1 MSKIDYIFLQ
11 KKQFHFIVVLIILQ
25 SFFAVPINGQSS
37 KMGLKDKSDQ
47 LYAKGIEKY
56 NLKQYEDAISL
67 FSECVSAD
75 SIIYDANSSR
85 LGYSSMWLACCYF
98 ALGDVETAKATSD
111 YYMIKPIDRRLT
123 VKSDSISD
131 LIYPILYENG
141 DGESAIPLIQ
151 KVLLLEKE
159 ELGEQNAWVGNTYSI
174 YGYAQL
180 LTGDVNEAIESYKQ
194 SLSIIGASCGENSK
208 PYAYVLSDM
217 VNAYS
222 STGDYISAY
231 NNASRLLDIYKVQG
245 LNDTT
250 IYYTAIATCG
260 DCLLNQG
267 KYQESIPFLAE
278 SIDILS
284 NMNLEKSS
292 DYAITLAG
300 LGRAQLLTG
309 ERKKAKET
317 LERSYSLLREITDS
331 YDIRYLIQCMDYLS
345 QANFVEGDTLA
356 SINLNDEAI
365 KLFECGNIEK
375 NYLYPELY
383 FNLWNI
389 YESLRKPKEAHLFAE
404 RAIENYRLLD
414 CKDMNYASLL
424 FRYSECVAKESRN
437 KYAVQLASEALSF
450 VENIPDIPDSILI
463 MYRNQLANQYWN
475 NGDMDSAYYYAQVVF
490 SDIKSKFSPQS
501 LNYIHTLSK
510 IAPVMWFSGKREEA
524 LELYQEALEQV
535 STFFSGTE
543 SHFSILND
551 FAYICQLSGLY
562 TKAADIQKE
571 AVSLAET
578 LYGKRSEAYSDATAR
593 LLQYSS
599 TTNDVIELRSMID
612 RGNMNVSEHAG
623 MTFQNVR
630 QQVIIAVKQGNI
642 PKAESLIAEACQVVS
657 KESNEMSA
665 DYAFLLMLQA
675 ELYNSIGKSSEAL
688 LSLEKAYTIVSSLW
702 GKDKFEKYYFNY
714 WNLLGIANANLRRW
728 DEAEEALSKSISAAK
743 TLFGESHMEY
753 LLPQAI
759 LAAVKNLKGDTEGAA
774 YMMSTLFKSLREQIF
789 LQFATMSSKERSA
802 FWSQMSSVFNPGM
815 PFFAYNSHNSKYYG
829 DGYNALLLSKG
840 LLLNTEQEINQLLIN
855 SKDEKGLKL
864 YNNLLMMQQRL
875 NSLQVTATPN
885 SLLDADSLHEAI
897 RHGERELIAISS
909 AYGDYTRN
917 LRFSWQDVKQSL
929 KSNDVAI
936 EFADFY
942 DQDGNNLYV
951 AFVLTMDMEVPQIVP
966 LFDYSDFSSLNSS
979 EYYTTEALYDL
990 VWKPLESFFSKDSRI
1005 FFSPQGVLNS
1015 IALESLPSS
1024 NGIPMSNSH
1033 SVYRLSSTREL
1044 CINNISLNQK
1054 KAAVLYGDIDYG
1066 VENEP
1071 NPNHAKNN
1079 QSSPHKNIKDIV
1091 QIRAAI
1097 TDELPPLPGTKVEV
1111 DSIANSF
1118 ARADWVVRMFTKE
1131 MATESSV
1138 SSLTSSDNTILHIA
1152 THGYYLPLSESKGSF
1167 LSILNR
1173 NSFADS
1179 QEDLS
1184 LLRSGLFFAGANATL
1199 YGDMIMNSGND
1210 GILTAKEVANID
1222 LHTLEMVSLSAC
1234 QTGSGDVS
1242 GEGVFG
1248 IQRGFKKA
1256 GVKSLIMSL
1265 WNVDDRATCA
1275 LMTEFYRCWL
1285 GGLSKYDALEAAKS
1299 AIKSVKG
1306 WEDPKYWA
1314 AFILLDG
1321 IN

>member
-1 MSKIDYIFLQ
+1 MSKIDRIFLH

-25 SFFAVPINGQSS
+25 SFFVVPINGQSS
-37 KMGLKDKSDQ
+37 KIGLKDKSDQ
-47 LYAKGIEKY
+47 LYAKGVEKY

-75 SIIYDANSSR
+75 SMIYDAKSSR

-98 ALGDVETAKATSD
+98 ALGDVETAKSTSD

-141 DGESAIPLIQ
+141 DGESAMPLIQ

-159 ELGEQNAWVGNTYSI
+159 ELGEQNVWVGNTYSI

-222 STGDYISAY
+222 STGDYLSAY

-267 KYQESIPFLAE
+267 KYQESIPFLSE
-278 SIDILS
+278 SLNILS
-284 NMNLEKSS
+284 NMNLEETS

-300 LGRAQLLTG
+300 LGRAQLLIG

-317 LERSYSLLREITDS
+317 LERSYSLLRQITDS

-345 QANFVEGDTLA
+345 QANFVEGDTLT

-383 FNLWNI
+383 FNLSNI

-424 FRYSECVAKESRN
+424 FRYSECVARESRN
-437 KYAVQLASEALSF
+437 KYAIQLASEALSF
-450 VENIPDIPDSILI
+450 VANVPDIPDSILI
-463 MYRNQLANQYWN
+463 MYRSQLASQYLN

-510 IAPVMWFSGKREEA
+510 IAPVMWFSGKREDA

-543 SHFSILND
+543 SHFRVLND

-562 TKAADIQKE
+562 TEAVDIQKE
-571 AVSLAET
+571 TVRLAET
-578 LYGKRSEAYSDATAR
+578 LYGKGSETYSEATAKF
-593 LLQYSS
+593 LQYSS
-599 TTNDVIELRSMID
+599 ITNDIIELQSMI
-612 RGNMNVSEHAG
+612 GKGYMNVSEQAG
-623 MTFQNVR
+623 MTLQNVR
-630 QQVIIAVKQGNI
+630 KQVVLALHQGNI
-642 PKAESLIAEACQVVS
+642 PKAESLVAEACQVIGKKS
-657 KESNEMSA
+657 DGMSA

-675 ELYNSIGKSSEAL
+675 ELYNFIGKSLEAL
-688 LSLEKAYTIVSSLW
+688 SSLEKAYSIATIIW
-702 GKDKFEKYYFNY
+702 EKDKFEKYYFNY
-714 WNLLGIANANLRRW
+714 WYLLAIANGNLKRW
-728 DEAEEALSKSISAAK
+728 DEAEKALHNSISAAK
-743 TLFGESHMEY
+743 TLFGENHMEF
-753 LLPQAI
+753 LLSQAT
-759 LAAVKNLKGDTEGAA
+759 LAVVKNQKGDTEGAA
-774 YMMSTLFKSLREQIF
+774 QMMSTLFSSLREQIF
-789 LQFATMSSKERSA
+789 LQFATMSSKERFA
-802 FWSQMSSVFNPGM
+802 FWSRVSSVFNPWM
-815 PFFAYNSHNSKYYG
+815 PFIAFNSHNPNYYG

-840 LLLNTEQEINQLLIN
+840 LLLNTEQEINQLLIK

-885 SLLDADSLHEAI
+885 SLLDADSLREAI

-909 AYGDYTRN
+909 VYGDYTRN

-929 KSNDVAI
+929 KNNEVAI

-951 AFVLTMDMEVPQIVP
+951 AFVLTREMETPQIVR
-966 LFDYSDFSSLNSS
+966 LFDYSDFSNINSS
-979 EYYTTEALYDL
+979 EYYKTKALYNL
-990 VWKPLESFFSKDSRI
+990 VWKPLESFFSRDSRI

-1015 IALESLPSS
+1015 IALESLPSN
-1024 NGIPMSNSH
+1024 NGIPMSNSY
-1033 SVYRLSSTREL
+1033 SVYRLSSTKEL
-1044 CINNISLNQK
+1044 CIDNSLNQK
-1054 KAAVLYGDIDYG
+1054 KSAVLYGDIDYN
-1066 VENEP
+1066 VENEQK
-1071 NPNHAKNN
+1071 PNHAKDN
-1079 QSSPHKNIKDIV
+1079 QSSPHENTKDME

-1097 TDELPPLPGTKVEV
+1097 TDELPPLPGTKNEI

-1118 ARADWVVRMFTKE
+1118 AQVDRPVRIFTKE

-1138 SSLTSSDNTILHIA
+1138 DSLSSYDYTILHIA
-1152 THGYYLPLSESKGSF
+1152 THGYYLSSSESEGSF
-1167 LSILNR
+1167 SSILSR
-1173 NSFADS
+1173 HSFTDN

-1184 LLRSGLFFAGANATL
+1184 LLHSGLFMAGANIAL
-1199 YGDMIMNSGND
+1199 SGDNMMNSDND
-1210 GILTAKEVANID
+1210 GILTAKEVAQVD
-1222 LHTLEMVSLSAC
+1222 LHKFEMVSLSAC
-1234 QTGSGDVS
+1234 QTGLGDVS

-1285 GGLSKYDALEAAKS
+1285 GGLSKYDALESAKS

-1321 IN
+1321 MN